1 MISNVICR
9 KNIIMDRQKFIKTSG
24 VGLGFALIPGIL
36 RGQNSKADTVPTKNV
51 HPKIIKDSE
60 GDVLNVIGD
69 LQTHKLI
76 GDDTGN
82 QIVEWVDNVEPGV
95 GILPHVHTKEDE
107 IFRVI
112 KGQIEIMVDGK
123 TTVLNE
129 GDVAFAPKEIPHSW
143 RVVGTEKA
151 KMITSAFPAGI
162 ELMFK
167 ELAKLPAG
175 PPDFEKVTGIC
186 AKHGISFV

>member
-1 MISNVICR
+1 MQETY
-9 KNIIMDRQKFIKTSG
+9 IMDRKKFIKTSG
-24 VGLGFALIPGIL
+24 FGLSLALFPSII
-36 RGQNSKADTVPTKNV
+36 QAQTSTYNKNKTIKTK
-51 HPKIIKDSE
+51 PKIVKDSE

-69 LQTHKLI
+69 IQTHKLV
-76 GDDTGN
+76 GSNTGN

-95 GILPHVHTKEDE
+95 GIPPHIHTKEDE

-112 KGQIEIMVDGK
+112 KGQIEIMINGK
-123 TTVLNE
+123 TIILNE

-143 RVVGTEKA
+143 KVVGTEKA

-162 ELMFK
+162 EHMFK
-167 ELAKLPAG
+167 ELSKLPAG
-175 PPDFEKVTGIC
+175 PPDFEKVSEIC

>member
-1 MISNVICR
+1 
-9 KNIIMDRQKFIKTSG
+9 MDRKKFIQTSG
-24 VGLGFALIPGIL
+24 FGLGLALIPGMIQ
-36 RGQNSKADTVPTKNV
+36 GQSFVETKN
-51 HPKIIKDSE
+51 HIANSESKIVKDSE

-69 LQTHKLI
+69 IQTHKLV
-76 GDDTGN
+76 GSDTGN

-95 GILPHVHTKEDE
+95 GIPPHIHTKEDE

-123 TTVLNE
+123 TTILNE
-129 GDVAFAPKEIPHSW
+129 GDMAFAPKEIPHSW
-143 RVVGTEKA
+143 KVVGTEKA

-162 ELMFK
+162 ENMFK

-175 PPDFEKVTGIC
+175 PPDFEKVSEIC

>member
-1 MISNVICR
+1 
-9 KNIIMDRQKFIKTSG
+9 MDRKKFIKTSG
-24 VGLGFALIPGIL
+24 IGLGIALIPGIL
-36 RGQNSKADTVPTKNV
+36 QGKNSKTDKFNTKNV
-51 HPKIIKDSE
+51 YPKIIKDSE

-69 LQTHKLI
+69 IQTHKLV
-76 GDDTGN
+76 GSETGN

-95 GILPHVHTKEDE
+95 GIPLHIHTKEDE

-112 KGQIEIMVDGK
+112 KGQIEIMIDGK
-123 TTVLNE
+123 TTILNE

-143 RVVGTEKA
+143 KVVGTEKA

-162 ELMFK
+162 ENMFK
-167 ELAKLPAG
+167 ELAKLPTG
-175 PPDFEKVTGIC
+175 PPDFEKVSEIC